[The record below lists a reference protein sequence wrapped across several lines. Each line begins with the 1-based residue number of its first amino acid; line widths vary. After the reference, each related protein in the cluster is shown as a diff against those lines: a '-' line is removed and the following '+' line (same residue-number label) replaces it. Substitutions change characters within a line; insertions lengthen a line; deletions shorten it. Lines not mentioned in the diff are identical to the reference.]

1 MKGIRV
7 PVFLCIL
14 LMTTTSCAALTR
26 KLSGNGGQ
34 QAGQVQDE
42 PEIQV
47 DGRPSS
53 GYGDHVCPR
62 SLFPNC
68 SKRLADQSSS
78 NNLG

>member
-1 MKGIRV
+1 MNGIRV

-34 QAGQVQDE
+34 QTGQVQDE
-42 PEIQV
+42 PPIRV
-47 DGRPSS
+47 NGRPST

-68 SKRLADQSSS
+68 SSKRLDRPSS